1 MAVTGLG
8 GRAWRIGREEEEEAW
23 AAAAAAAASVA
34 DAEAA
39 AAAVAA
45 AVASWSRLAATPG
58 EAERGEVGRGAICRL
73 YVVAG
78 AERVVI
84 RSSSESEAAEDAEDD
99 MIAKEPGLG

>member
-23 AAAAAAAASVA
+23 AAAAAASVA
-34 DAEAA
+34 DAEA